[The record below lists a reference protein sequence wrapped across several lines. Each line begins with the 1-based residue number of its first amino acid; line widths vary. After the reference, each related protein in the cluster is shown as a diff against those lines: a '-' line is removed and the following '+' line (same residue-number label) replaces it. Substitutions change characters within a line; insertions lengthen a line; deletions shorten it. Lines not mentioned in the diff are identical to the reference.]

1 MANLDQICDYLADH
15 AKDLERVEV
24 KVNNISGSS
33 SWSGKY
39 YKDIDVSSYIPTGKT
54 ILSVCFGSATNGGAD
69 TVFLQGETTI
79 RLLKSASLN
88 GVTQTVYLLCGTV

>member
-39 YKDIDVSSYIPTGKT
+39 YIDVNVSSYIPAGKT
-54 ILSVCFGSATNGGAD
+54 MLSVCFGSATNGGAD
-69 TVFLQGETTI
+69 TVFLQDETTI
-79 RLLKSASLN
+79 RLLKSKSLN

>member
-1 MANLDQICDYLADH
+1 MATLDNIMDYLADH
-15 AKDLERVEV
+15 AKDLERIEV

-39 YKDIDVSSYIPTGKT
+39 YKDVDVSSYIPAGKT
-54 ILSVCFGSATNGGAD
+54 MLSVCFGFATNGGAD

-79 RLLKSASLN
+79 RLLKSTSLN
-88 GVTQTVYLLCGTV
+88 GITQTVYLLCGTV